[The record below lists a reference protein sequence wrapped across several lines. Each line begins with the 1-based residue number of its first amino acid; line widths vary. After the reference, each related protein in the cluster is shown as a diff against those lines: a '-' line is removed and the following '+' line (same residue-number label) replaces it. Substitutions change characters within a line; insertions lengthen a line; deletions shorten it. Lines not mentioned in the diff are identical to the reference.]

1 MQYAE
6 VIAAV
11 IGALVLAAVADQ
23 LTGKRGVF
31 ATLLVSGVGALCGW
45 FLAVRVFS
53 VSTLSDWTWVGW
65 AMAGSAV
72 CLIAFFLFRSK
83 R

>member
-6 VIAAV
+6 MIAAV
-11 IGALVLAAVADQ
+11 VGVLVLAALADQ
-23 LTGKRGVF
+23 VTGKRGFF
-31 ATLLVSGVGALCGW
+31 ATFLVSSVGAICGW

-53 VSTLSDWTWVGW
+53 VSTLVDWTWVGW

-72 CLIAFFLFRSK
+72 CLAAFFLFRSK

>member
-11 IGALVLAAVADQ
+11 IGVLALAALADQ
-23 LTGKRGVF
+23 LTGKRGFF
-31 ATLLVSGVGALCGW
+31 ATLLVSGVGAICGW

-65 AMAGSAV
+65 AMAGSAI

>member
-6 VIAAV
+6 LIAAV
-11 IGALVLAAVADQ
+11 IGVLTLAAIADQ

-31 ATLLVSGVGALCGW
+31 ATFLVSAVGAICGW
-45 FLAVRVFS
+45 FLAVRVFA
-53 VSTLSDWTWVGW
+53 VSTLTDWTWVGW
-65 AMAGSAV
+65 AMAGSV
-72 CLIAFFLFRSK
+72 ICLVAYFLFRNK